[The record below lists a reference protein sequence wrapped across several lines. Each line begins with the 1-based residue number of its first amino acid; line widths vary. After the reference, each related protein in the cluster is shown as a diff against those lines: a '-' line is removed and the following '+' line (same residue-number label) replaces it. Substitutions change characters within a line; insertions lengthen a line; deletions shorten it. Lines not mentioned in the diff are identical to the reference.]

1 MSRKYDENFLLLQY
15 EREMLELRR
24 AMEALQ
30 VKLNR
35 AEERLFGHDT
45 SSNGGRRDSDIFIP
59 SAPSPNGG
67 NSHSGSGSGTRDRL
81 SLKSADENA
90 VEMDHLLQRLLS
102 AEEEMKREQEL
113 LSALDRKQ
121 KLIDAQEQKVRI
133 YHILMC
139 FVSSPLQF
147 ISRSEVIR
155 NFM

>member
-67 NSHSGSGSGTRDRL
+67 NSQSGGSGSGTRDRL

-133 YHILMC
+133 YHFLI
-139 FVSSPLQF
+139 SSTSSL
-147 ISRSEVIR
+147 
-155 NFM
+155 